1 MAKIKYDLSEV
12 ETRTN
17 RVPPKGTY
25 KAKVFKVTDRSEQG
39 KNDLKVGGAITEGK
53 FKSVRLW
60 SYLSFNAQAA

>member
-1 MAKIKYDLSEV
+1 MAKIKYDLSEI

-25 KAKVFKVTDRSEQG
+25 KAKVFKVTDRSDQG
-39 KNDLKVGGAITEGK
+39 KNDLEVVVEINEGK
-53 FKSVRLW
+53 FKGVRLW